1 MFTANMYVDVWR
13 DTAANQNYSE
23 YDDSSASQKT
33 LVARNVPIH
42 ITPFRPDASGSSR
55 GEGQQSTR
63 IIANTRRNHVLQTGD
78 ELRTASGRVF
88 EVLTVEPTDGAFMGN
103 SIIYQLIE
111 NNPVV

>member
-1 MFTANMYVDVWR
+1 MFTANNYVDVWR
-13 DTAANQNYSE
+13 DIAFDQNYSE
-23 YDDSSASQKT
+23 YDSSEASQKT
-33 LVARNVPIH
+33 LVATKVPIH
-42 ITPFRPDASGSSR
+42 ITPFKPDYSGSSR

-63 IIANTRRNHVLQTGD
+63 IIANTRRNHTLRGGD
-78 ELRTASGRVF
+78 ELRTADGRVF